1 MNEGVNRGT
10 MTSSLG
16 DLLLLFP
23 LTSFFIVIVPLIAA
37 SVFTSWIALTDRPA
51 DGTAAATVKSACQIA
66 ERLNA
71 VFMKNVSAMD
81 GGYLLPFGEC
91 FATQRTNR
99 GKHLE
104 SSIRTSSRNDRRS
117 SSSDRRSSFFD
128 LGAKPNLKNP
138 KFSTA

>member
-37 SVFTSWIALTDRPA
+37 SVFTRWIALTDRPADGTDRPA

-99 GKHLE
+99 GEHLE
-104 SSIRTSSRNDRRS
+104 SSIRTTSRNDWRS
-117 SSSDRRSSFFD
+117 SSIDRRSSFFD
-128 LGAKPNLKNP
+128 LRAKPN
-138 KFSTA
+138 